1 MANSYKH
8 NHMNYLSVENLTH
21 HWGDIRLFDN
31 LTFGV
36 SEGQKIGLIA
46 RNGTGKTT
54 LLNILA
60 HVLPNESGQ
69 VTYRK
74 GISVGYLPQ
83 IPVLND
89 GHSVI
94 EEIFASDNPQV
105 LAIKAYEKALADEN
119 HEELGKLIEELDKL
133 GAWDFESRIKQIL
146 TELKITNFDQQISQL
161 SGGQKK
167 RVALA
172 NLLINEPQFII
183 LDEPTNHLDLEMI
196 EWLETYLER
205 SKCTLMMVTHD
216 RYFLDRVCNEIIE
229 LADQTLYTY
238 KGNYPFFLEKREER
252 IQSHNAQVEKAK
264 NLLKTEQEWMNR
276 MPQARAT
283 KAKYRIDAFH
293 DLKKKAHSGMQ
304 EQSMNLDIQSA
315 RLGKKIIECHNVSK
329 AFDDLK
335 ILDDFNYK
343 FAQGEKV
350 GIIGKNG
357 TGKTTFLNT
366 ITGALEPDSGYLE
379 TGETVVVGYYRQS
392 GMNIDPTK
400 RVLDVISD
408 ISEHITLGSGNS
420 MSPAQFLRHF
430 MFGNEMHH
438 VLVDK
443 LSGGEKKRLYLMTVL
458 MTNPN
463 FLILDEPTND
473 LDIFT
478 LNLLEEYL
486 QNFKGCV
493 VIVSHDRYFMDKI
506 VDHLFIFEGQGVIK
520 DFPGNYS
527 IYHDHKIELE
537 KESKKVE
544 KIKKEPSKP
553 APAKEK
559 PKKLSF
565 KEKME
570 MEQLEQDMET
580 LNNEKAD
587 IEEALNS
594 GTLDAEML
602 TEKSKRISEVINLL
616 DEKEMR
622 WLELSEIEG

>member
-1 MANSYKH
+1 
-8 NHMNYLSVENLTH
+8 MNYLSVENLTH

-36 SEGQKIGLIA
+36 SEGQKVGLIA

-60 HVLPNESGQ
+60 KVLPNESGII
-69 VTYRK
+69 TYRK

-83 IPVLND
+83 IPEVTPENT
-89 GHSVI
+89 VI

-105 LAIKAYEKALADEN
+105 QAIKAYEKALADEN
-119 HEELGKLIEELDKL
+119 HDELGQLIEELDKL

-146 TELKITNFDQQISQL
+146 SQLKITNFNQLISQL

-172 NLLINEPQFII
+172 NILINEPQFLI

-196 EWLETYLER
+196 EWLESYLER

-229 LADQTLYTY
+229 LADQTIYHY
-238 KGNYPFFLEKREER
+238 KGNYHFFLEKREER
-252 IQSHNAQVEKAK
+252 IQTHNAQVEKAK
-264 NLLKTEQEWMNR
+264 NLLKTEQDWMNR

-293 DLKKKAHSGMQ
+293 ELKKKAHSGIQ
-304 EQSMNLDIQSA
+304 EQSMNLDIKSA
-315 RLGKKIIECHNVSK
+315 RLGKKIIECHNLNKS
-329 AFDDLK
+329 FGNLK

-366 ITGALEPDSGYLE
+366 ITGAMEPDSGHLE

-392 GMNIDPTK
+392 GMKIDPNK
-400 RVLDVISD
+400 RVLDVIAD

-430 MFGNEMHH
+430 MFSNEMHH
-438 VLVDK
+438 VLVEK
-443 LSGGEKKRLYLMTVL
+443 LSGGEKKRLYLMTIL
-458 MTNPN
+458 MKNPN

-493 VIVSHDRYFMDKI
+493 IIVSHDRYFMDKI
-506 VDHLFIFEGQGVIK
+506 VDHLFVFEGNGVIK

-527 IYHDHKIELE
+527 IYHDFKLEEE

-544 KIKKEPSKP
+544 KATKDPVKP
-553 APAKEK
+553 VPAKDK
-559 PKKLSF
+559 PRKLSF
-565 KEKME
+565 KEKRE
-570 MEQLEQDMET
+570 MEQLEKDMED
-580 LNNEKAD
+580 LNDEKSA

-594 GTLDAEML
+594 GTLAPEEL
-602 TEKSKRISEVINLL
+602 TEKSKRISEVIDLL
-616 DEKEMR
+616 DGKEMR

>member
-1 MANSYKH
+1 
-8 NHMNYLSVENLTH
+8 MNYLSVENLTH
-21 HWGDIRLFDN
+21 HWGDIRLFNN
-31 LTFGV
+31 LTFGI
-36 SEGQKIGLIA
+36 SEGQKVGLIA

-60 HVLPNESGQ
+60 HVIPAESGE

-83 IPVLND
+83 IPELNEENT
-89 GHSVI
+89 VI

-105 LAIKAYEKALADEN
+105 TTIKAYEKALADGN
-119 HEELGKLIEELDKL
+119 HDELGNLIEELDKL
-133 GAWDFESRIKQIL
+133 NAWDFEARIKQIL
-146 TELKITNFDQQISQL
+146 SQLKITNFDQPISQL

-167 RVALA
+167 RVAMA
-172 NLLINEPQFII
+172 NILINESNFLI

-196 EWLETYLER
+196 EWLEGYLER

-216 RYFLDRVCNEIIE
+216 RYFLDRVCNEMIE
-229 LADQTLYTY
+229 LADQSIYHY
-238 KGNYPFFLEKREER
+238 KGNYQLFLQKREER
-252 IQSHNAQVEKAK
+252 IQTHNAQVEKAK
-264 NLLKTEQEWMNR
+264 NLLKTEQDWMNR

-293 DLKKKAHSGMQ
+293 ELKKKAHSGIT
-304 EQSMNLDIQSA
+304 EQSMNLDIKAA
-315 RLGKKIIECHNVSK
+315 RLGKKIIECHNLNKS
-329 AFDDLK
+329 FGELK

-357 TGKTTFLNT
+357 TGKSTFLNT
-366 ITGALEPDSGYLE
+366 ITGALEPDTGYID
-379 TGETVVVGYYRQS
+379 TGETVVIGYYRQS
-392 GMNIDPTK
+392 GMKIDPTK

-430 MFGNEMHH
+430 MFNNEMHH

-443 LSGGEKKRLYLMTVL
+443 LSGGEKKRLYLMTIL
-458 MTNPN
+458 IKNPN

-506 VDHLFIFEGQGVIK
+506 VDHLFVFEGQGVIK

-527 IYHDHKIELE
+527 IYQDF
-537 KESKKVE
+537 
-544 KIKKEPSKP
+544 KKEEEKTK
-553 APAKEK
+553 AKKEK
-559 PKKLSF
+559 SQKEPQKATTVKDKPRKLSF
-565 KEKME
+565 KEKKE
-570 MEQLEQDMET
+570 MEQLEKEMEE
-580 LNNEKAD
+580 LNEEKSA

-594 GTLDAEML
+594 GTLDADTL
-602 TEKSKRISEVINLL
+602 TDKSKRISEVIDLL

-622 WLELSEIEG
+622 WLELSEIGE

>member
-1 MANSYKH
+1 
-8 NHMNYLSVENLTH
+8 MNYLSVENLTH

>member
-1 MANSYKH
+1 
-8 NHMNYLSVENLTH
+8 MNYLSVENLTH
-21 HWGDIRLFDN
+21 HWGDIQLFND

-60 HVLPNESGQ
+60 HVLPAEDGQ

-74 GISVGYLPQ
+74 GISIGYLPQ
-83 IPVLND
+83 IPSLND
-89 GHSVI
+89 KNTVI

-105 LAIKAYEKALADEN
+105 IAIKAYEKALTDEN
-119 HEELGKLIEELDKL
+119 HEELGHLIEELDKL
-133 GAWDFESRIKQIL
+133 NAWDFESRIKQIL
-146 TELKITNFDQQISQL
+146 TELKITNFDQQINQL

-172 NLLINEPQFII
+172 NILINEPQFLI

-196 EWLETYLER
+196 EWLEAYLDR

-229 LADQTLYTY
+229 LADQAIYHY
-238 KGNYPFFLEKREER
+238 KGNYQLFLEKREER
-252 IQSHNAQVEKAK
+252 IQTHNAQIEKAK
-264 NLLKTEQEWMNR
+264 NLLKKEQDWMNK

-293 DLKKKAHSGMQ
+293 DLKKKANGGIVDQ
-304 EQSMNLDIQSA
+304 NINLDIQSA
-315 RLGKKIIECHNVSK
+315 RLGKKIIECHNVNK

-366 ITGALEPDSGYLE
+366 ITGALPPDSGYLE

-392 GMNIDPTK
+392 GMNIDSSK
-400 RVLDVISD
+400 RLLDVISD

-430 MFGNEMHH
+430 LFTNEMHH

-443 LSGGEKKRLYLMTVL
+443 LSGGEKKRLYLMTIL

-506 VDHLFIFEGQGVIK
+506 VDHLFIFEGQGIIK
-520 DFPGNYS
+520 DFPGNYT
-527 IYHDHKIELE
+527 IYHDHKLE
-537 KESKKVE
+537 EEKQLKKVE
-544 KIKKEPSKP
+544 KAQKEPAKP
-553 APAKEK
+553 APVKEK
-559 PKKLSF
+559 PRKLTF
-565 KEKME
+565 KEKKE
-570 MEQLEQDMET
+570 MEQLEQDLEN
-580 LNNEKAD
+580 LNSEKEN
-587 IEEALNS
+587 IEAELNS
-594 GTLDAEML
+594 GTLDTQAL
-602 TEKSKRISEVINLL
+602 TDKAKRLNVIMELL
-616 DEKEMR
+616 DEKEMQ
-622 WLELSEIEG
+622 WLELSEVGA

>member
-1 MANSYKH
+1 
-8 NHMNYLSVENLTH
+8 MNYLSVENLTH
-21 HWGDIRLFDN
+21 HWGDIQLFDD

-46 RNGTGKTT
+46 RNGSGKTT

-60 HVLPNESGQ
+60 QVLPNESGQ
-69 VTYRK
+69 VIYRK
-74 GISVGYLPQ
+74 GISIGYLPQ
-83 IPVLND
+83 IPLLND
-89 GHSVI
+89 NHTVI

-105 LAIKAYEKALADEN
+105 LAIKAYERALAEEN

-133 GAWDFESRIKQIL
+133 GAWDVESRIKQIL
-146 TELKITNFDQQISQL
+146 SQLKITHFDQQIGQL

-172 NLLINEPQFII
+172 HILINEPEFLI

-196 EWLETYLER
+196 EWLESYLER
-205 SKCTLMMVTHD
+205 SRCTLMMVTHD
-216 RYFLDRVCNEIIE
+216 RYFLDRVCNEIME
-229 LADQTLYTY
+229 LADQTLYHY
-238 KGNYPFFLEKREER
+238 KGNYELFLEKREER
-252 IQSHNAQVEKAK
+252 IQTHNAQVEKAK
-264 NLLKTEQEWMNR
+264 NLLKTEQDWMNR

-293 DLKKKAHSGMQ
+293 DLKKRANSGIQ

-315 RLGKKIIECHNVSK
+315 RLGKKIIECHHVCKS
-329 AFDDLK
+329 FGDLK

-379 TGETVVVGYYRQS
+379 TGETVVLGYYRQA
-392 GMNIDPTK
+392 GMNIDPNK
-400 RVLDVISD
+400 RVLDVIAD
-408 ISEHITLGSGNS
+408 ISENITLGSGNS

-430 MFGNEMHH
+430 MFNNEMHH

-458 MTNPN
+458 MKNPN

-486 QNFKGCV
+486 QGFKGCV

-506 VDHLFIFEGQGVIK
+506 VDHLFIFEGQGHIK

-527 IYHDHKIELE
+527 IFHEHELAQE
-537 KESKKVE
+537 KESKRAGKNT
-544 KIKKEPSKP
+544 KEPSKP
-553 APAKEK
+553 TPPKEK

-570 MEQLEQDMET
+570 MKQLEQDMEA
-580 LNNEKAD
+580 LNAEKES
-587 IEEALNS
+587 IEAILNS
-594 GTLDAEML
+594 GSIDADLL
-602 TEKSKRISEVINLL
+602 TEKAKRISEVINLL

>member
-1 MANSYKH
+1 MSV
-8 NHMNYLSVENLTH
+8 NYLSVENLTH
-21 HWGDIRLFDN
+21 HYGDVRLFDDLN
-31 LTFGV
+31 FGI
-36 SEGQKIGLIA
+36 SEGEKVGLIA

-60 HVLPNESGQ
+60 LILPSDQGT

-74 GISVGYLPQ
+74 GITIGYLPQ
-83 IPVLND
+83 LPEVND
-89 GHSVI
+89 SNTVI
-94 EEIFASDNPQV
+94 EEIFESENPQV
-105 LAIKAYEKALADEN
+105 IAIKAYEQALESGN
-119 HEELGKLIEELDKL
+119 HDELGHLIEELDKL
-133 GAWDFESRIKQIL
+133 GAWDFEARIKQIL
-146 TELKITNFDQQISQL
+146 TQLKITKFDQPIGQL

-172 NLLINEPQFII
+172 HILISEPDFLI

-196 EWLETYLER
+196 EWLEDYMSR
-205 SKCTLMMVTHD
+205 SKATLLMVTHD
-216 RYFLDRVCNEIIE
+216 RYFLDRVCNEIFE
-229 LADQTLYTY
+229 LADQTLYHY
-238 KGNYPFFLEKREER
+238 KGNYQYFLEKREER
-252 IQSHNAQVEKAK
+252 ISTHNAQVEKAK
-264 NLLKTEQEWMNR
+264 NLLKTEQDWMNR
-276 MPQARAT
+276 MPQARGT
-283 KAKYRIDAFH
+283 KAKYRVDAFD
-293 DLKKKAHSGMQ
+293 DLKKRAHSGIQ
-304 EQSMNLDIQSA
+304 EQSINLDIKAA
-315 RLGKKIIECHNVSK
+315 RLGKKIIECFNVSK
-329 AFDDLK
+329 AFGDLK

-357 TGKTTFLNT
+357 TGKSTFLNT
-366 ITGALEPDSGYLE
+366 ITGALEPDSGHLE
-379 TGETVVVGYYRQS
+379 TGETVVVGYYRQD
-392 GMNIDPTK
+392 GMKIDDGK
-400 RVLDVISD
+400 KVIDVIAD
-408 ISEHITLGSGNS
+408 ISESITLGSGNS

-430 MFGNEMHH
+430 LFPNEMHY
-438 VLVDK
+438 VQVEK

-506 VDHLFIFEGQGVIK
+506 VDHLFVFEGQGVIK

-527 IYHDHKIELE
+527 IYHDFKIEEE
-537 KESKKVE
+537 KEKRKVE
-544 KIKKEPSKP
+544 KEKKEPVIKDKP
-553 APAKEK
+553 KDK

-565 KEKME
+565 KEKKE
-570 MEQLEQDMET
+570 MEQLEVDMED
-580 LNNEKAD
+580 LNTEKDSIENE
-587 IEEALNS
+587 LNS
-594 GTLDAEML
+594 GSLSPEEIGDKA
-602 TEKSKRISEVINLL
+602 KRLNEIMEFL

>member
-1 MANSYKH
+1 
-8 NHMNYLSVENLTH
+8 MNYLSVENLTH
-21 HWGDIRLFDN
+21 HWGDIRLFDDLN
-31 LTFGV
+31 FGV

-60 HVLPNESGQ
+60 HVLPNESGLI
-69 VTYRK
+69 TYRK

-83 IPVLND
+83 IPQLDDN
-89 GHSVI
+89 HSVI

-105 LAIKAYEKALADEN
+105 IAIKAYEKALADEN
-119 HEELGKLIEELDKL
+119 HEELGHLIEELDKL
-133 GAWDFESRIKQIL
+133 NAWDFESRIKQIL

-172 NLLINEPQFII
+172 NILINEPQFLI

-196 EWLETYLER
+196 EWLEAYLER
-205 SKCTLMMVTHD
+205 SKCTLIMVTHD

-229 LADQTLYTY
+229 LADQTLYPY
-238 KGNYPFFLEKREER
+238 KGNYQFFLEKREER
-252 IQSHNAQVEKAK
+252 IQNHNAQVEKAK
-264 NLLKTEQEWMNR
+264 NLLKTEQDWMNR

-293 DLKKKAHSGMQ
+293 DLKKKANSGLQ
-304 EQSMNLDIQSA
+304 EQTMNLDIKSA
-315 RLGKKIIECHNVSK
+315 RLGKKIIECHNVCK
-329 AFDDLK
+329 AFGELK

-357 TGKTTFLNT
+357 TGKSTFLNT
-366 ITGALEPDSGYLE
+366 ITGALKPDTGYLE

-392 GMNIDPTK
+392 GMNIDPSK
-400 RVLDVISD
+400 RVLDVIAD
-408 ISEHITLGSGNS
+408 ISENITVGSGSS

-430 MFGNEMHH
+430 LFTNEMHH
-438 VLVDK
+438 VQVDK

-458 MTNPN
+458 MKNPN

-506 VDHLFIFEGQGVIK
+506 VDHLFVFEGQGVIQ
-520 DFPGNYS
+520 DFPGNYT
-527 IYHDHKIELE
+527 IYHDFKLEEE
-537 KESKKVE
+537 KELKKVV
-544 KIKKEPSKP
+544 KVKKEPTIK
-553 APAKEK
+553 AVPAKDK
-559 PKKLSF
+559 PRKLSF
-565 KEKME
+565 KEKKE
-570 MEQLEQDMET
+570 MEELEQAMED
-580 LNNEKAD
+580 LNSEKSE

-594 GTLDAEML
+594 GALDADAL
-602 TEKSKRISEVINLL
+602 TEKSKRISEVIDLL

-622 WLELSEIEG
+622 WLELSEIGG

>member
-1 MANSYKH
+1 MSV
-8 NHMNYLSVENLTH
+8 NYLSIENLTH
-21 HWGDIRLFDN
+21 HYGDVRLFDSLN
-31 LTFGV
+31 FGI
-36 SEGQKIGLIA
+36 SEGEKVGLIA

-60 HVLPNESGQ
+60 QILPSDEGT

-74 GISVGYLPQ
+74 GITIGYLPQ
-83 IPVLND
+83 LPEVND
-89 GHSVI
+89 SNTVI
-94 EEIFASDNPQV
+94 EEIFESENPQV
-105 LAIKAYEKALADEN
+105 IAIKAYEQALESGN
-119 HEELGKLIEELDKL
+119 HDELGHLIEELDKL
-133 GAWDFESRIKQIL
+133 GAWDFEARIKQIL
-146 TELKITNFDQQISQL
+146 TQLKITKFDQPIGQL

-172 NLLINEPQFII
+172 HILISEPDFLI

-196 EWLETYLER
+196 EWLEDYMSR
-205 SKCTLMMVTHD
+205 SKATLLMVTHD
-216 RYFLDRVCNEIIE
+216 RYFLDRVCNEIYE
-229 LADQTLYTY
+229 LADQTLYHY
-238 KGNYPFFLEKREER
+238 KGNYQYFLEKREER
-252 IQSHNAQVEKAK
+252 ISTHNAQVEKAK
-264 NLLKTEQEWMNR
+264 NLLKTEQDWMNR
-276 MPQARAT
+276 MPQARGT
-283 KAKYRIDAFH
+283 KAKYRVDAFD
-293 DLKKKAHSGMQ
+293 DLKKRAHSGIQ
-304 EQSMNLDIQSA
+304 EQSINLDIKSA
-315 RLGKKIIECHNVSK
+315 RLGKKIIECFNVSK
-329 AFDDLK
+329 AFGDLK

-357 TGKTTFLNT
+357 TGKSTFLNT
-366 ITGALEPDSGYLE
+366 ITGALEPDSGHLE
-379 TGETVVVGYYRQS
+379 TGETVVVGYYRQD
-392 GMNIDPTK
+392 GMKIDDGK
-400 RVLDVISD
+400 KVIDVIAD
-408 ISEHITLGSGNS
+408 ISESITLGSGNS

-430 MFGNEMHH
+430 LFPNEMHY
-438 VLVDK
+438 VQVEK

-506 VDHLFIFEGQGVIK
+506 VGHLFVFEGQGVIK

-527 IYHDHKIELE
+527 IYHDFKIEEE
-537 KESKKVE
+537 KEQR
-544 KIKKEPSKP
+544 KIEREKKEPVQKEKP
-553 APAKEK
+553 KDK

-565 KEKME
+565 KEKKE
-570 MEQLEQDMET
+570 MEQLEVDMED
-580 LNNEKAD
+580 LNSKKETIENE
-587 IEEALNS
+587 LNS
-594 GTLDAEML
+594 GSLSPDEIGDKA
-602 TEKSKRISEVINLL
+602 KRLNEIMELL

>member
-1 MANSYKH
+1 
-8 NHMNYLSVENLTH
+8 MNYLSVENLTH
-21 HWGDIRLFDN
+21 HWGDIQLFDDLN
-31 LTFGV
+31 FGV

-60 HVLPNESGQ
+60 HVLPAESGL

-83 IPVLND
+83 IPDLND
-89 GHSVI
+89 NNTVI

-105 LAIKAYEKALADEN
+105 IAIKAYEKALADEN
-119 HEELGKLIEELDKL
+119 HDELGHLIEELDKL
-133 GAWDFESRIKQIL
+133 NAWDFESRIKQIL
-146 TELKITNFDQQISQL
+146 TELKITNFDQKINQL

-172 NLLINEPQFII
+172 NILINEPQFLI

-196 EWLETYLER
+196 EWLEAYLDR

-216 RYFLDRVCNEIIE
+216 RYFLDRVCNDIIE
-229 LADQTLYTY
+229 LADQTIYHY
-238 KGNYPFFLEKREER
+238 KGNYQLFLEKREER
-252 IQSHNAQVEKAK
+252 IQTHNAQVEKAK
-264 NLLKTEQEWMNR
+264 NLLKKEQDWMNR

-293 DLKKKAHSGMQ
+293 DLKKKANGGTS
-304 EQSMNLDIQSA
+304 EQNINLDIQSA

-430 MFGNEMHH
+430 LFTNEMHH
-438 VLVDK
+438 VQVDK

-458 MTNPN
+458 MKNPN

-506 VDHLFIFEGQGVIK
+506 VDHLFIFEGQGKIK

-527 IYHDHKIELE
+527 IYHDFKLEEE
-537 KESKKVE
+537 KELKKVE
-544 KIKKEPSKP
+544 KAQKEPSKP
-553 APAKEK
+553 APVKEK
-559 PKKLSF
+559 PRKLTF
-565 KEKME
+565 KEKKE
-570 MEQLEQDMET
+570 IEQLEQDMED
-580 LNNEKAD
+580 LNAEKETIENE
-587 IEEALNS
+587 LNS
-594 GTLDAEML
+594 GTLDAETL
-602 TEKSKRISEVINLL
+602 TDKAKRLSTVMEFI

-622 WLELSEIEG
+622 WLELSEIGN

>member
-1 MANSYKH
+1 
-8 NHMNYLSVENLTH
+8 MNYLSVENLTH

-31 LTFGV
+31 LTFGI
-36 SEGQKIGLIA
+36 SEGQKVGLIA

-60 HVLPNESGQ
+60 KVLPNESGT

-74 GISVGYLPQ
+74 GITVGYLPQ
-83 IPVLND
+83 IPEVTPENT
-89 GHSVI
+89 VI

-105 LAIKAYEKALADEN
+105 LAIKAYEKALADEK
-119 HEELGKLIEELDKL
+119 HDELGKLIEELDKL

-146 TELKITNFDQQISQL
+146 SQLKITNFNQQISQL

-172 NLLINEPQFII
+172 NILINEPLFLI

-196 EWLETYLER
+196 EWLEAYLER

-229 LADQTLYTY
+229 LADQTIYHY
-238 KGNYPFFLEKREER
+238 KGNYQLFLEKREER
-252 IQSHNAQVEKAK
+252 IQTHNAQVEKAK
-264 NLLKTEQEWMNR
+264 NLLKTEQDWMNR

-293 DLKKKAHSGMQ
+293 ELKKKAHSGIQ
-304 EQSMNLDIQSA
+304 EQSMNLDIKSA

-329 AFDDLK
+329 AFGDLK

-366 ITGALEPDSGYLE
+366 ITGALEPDTGYLE

-392 GMNIDPTK
+392 GMNIDPSK
-400 RVLDVISD
+400 RVLDIIAD
-408 ISEHITLGSGNS
+408 ISEHISLGSGNS

-430 MFGNEMHH
+430 MFSNEMHH
-438 VLVDK
+438 VQVDK

-458 MTNPN
+458 MKNPN

-506 VDHLFIFEGQGVIK
+506 VDHLFVFEGQGVIK

-527 IYHDHKIELE
+527 IYHDFKLDEE

-544 KIKKEPSKP
+544 KATKEPAKP
-553 APAKEK
+553 VPVKEK

-565 KEKME
+565 KEKRE
-570 MEQLEQDMET
+570 MEQLEKDMEE
-580 LNNEKAD
+580 LNTEKEA
-587 IEEALNS
+587 IEKALNS
-594 GTLDAEML
+594 GSLSADEL
-602 TEKSKRISEVINLL
+602 TDKSKRISEVIDLL

-622 WLELSEIEG
+622 WLELSEIEA